1 MPRVKRGVIA
11 NKRRRHIL
19 RAAKGFRFGRSKKER
34 EARTALLKAGQHAFA
49 HRRDKKNDF
58 RRLWNIRLNAALRP
72 LGLTYSRFI
81 HLLTTKNIA
90 LDRKVLSEL
99 AANHPTIF
107 EKIITVV
114 K

>member
-1 MPRVKRGVIA
+1 MPRVKRGTIA
-11 NKRRRHIL
+11 NKRRRQVL
-19 RAAKGFRFGRSKKER
+19 KEAKGFRFGRSKKER

-58 RRLWNIRLNAALRP
+58 RRLWTIRLNAALRP

-81 HLLTTKNIA
+81 NILKVKNIA
-90 LDRKVLSEL
+90 LDRKILSGF
-99 AANHPTIF
+99 AMNHPAIF
-107 EKIITVV
+107 EKIVASV